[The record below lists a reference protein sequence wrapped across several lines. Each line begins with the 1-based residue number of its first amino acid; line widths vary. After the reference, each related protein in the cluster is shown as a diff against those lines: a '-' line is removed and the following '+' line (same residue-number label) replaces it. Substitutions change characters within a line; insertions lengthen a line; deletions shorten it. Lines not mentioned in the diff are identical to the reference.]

1 MIVRFSFRLFLTF
14 TLLSCFVI
22 SLSSQTEGLKTY
34 THAEFLAMINES
46 ADSVFRFENAII
58 RYDPVTDSRFA
69 FNSEPGSPN
78 RTFPTT
84 DTLLINKQI
93 LLSNVHFDHS
103 ERRQPRA
110 LHHIRFNKDVMMFN
124 TSSVMF
130 IGCDF
135 KGRLTIMS
143 TESMASAISQLD
155 RGSRM
160 LSASVS
166 VQQSHMRKG
175 ISIDMGT
182 TEEKTR
188 SQIRLEGSSVW
199 PATTGRGS
207 RLNSIAVSS
216 LIARDNQFLGNGRV
230 SILTEQTDDINIS
243 GNDFGQKVTEIRIL
257 GTEDL
262 NHSIL
267 EDNKFG
273 NHLLL
278 DLDQLTTSST
288 YEWSQWSQWFVSSQ
302 GFNEYFLNLPDSLR
316 GNGPF
321 DQQANLAALSTYK
334 AEGLVQNAKSY
345 KQEVK
350 LRGKLLDLYKAQH
363 DLEDVNTVYIEL
375 KDLETERLAYLYSQK
390 PSFTTFFKWKVNQ
403 FLKAFSDY
411 GTEPSKAIVF
421 SVNVVFL
428 FAFIYLFFP
437 NSWDEQGKHRIL
449 NRFNFYQKYL
459 RSASGAHEF
468 YLEDRQREL
477 SDYEAFKKNIEEGEL
492 ELPRF
497 FVRWSKPVYYIA
509 MFGTKASTK
518 FLKQTDFLSGKWND
532 LSPSQ
537 KRWKNLQIG
546 AFLAIGVFFDLMIRV
561 LNALML
567 SINAFTTL
575 GFGEIPIKGLPRYL
589 AIIQGFIGWFMLT
602 IFSVSLISQL
612 LN

>member
-1 MIVRFSFRLFLTF
+1 MSFRPLFRLSVCIALIILTAKGLF
-14 TLLSCFVI
+14 
-22 SLSSQTEGLKTY
+22 SQTEGFNTI
-34 THAEFLAMINES
+34 THAQFFSLIENS
-46 ADSVFRFENAII
+46 SDSIFRLENTIV
-58 RYDPVTDSRFA
+58 RYDASTDAKWRFS
-69 FNSEPGSPN
+69 SEPGSQN
-78 RTFPTT
+78 RSFSNT
-84 DTLLINKQI
+84 DTLVIDKALM
-93 LLSNVHFDHS
+93 LSNVHFDHS
-103 ERRQPRA
+103 DRRQSRG
-110 LHHIRFNKDVMMFN
+110 LHHIKFNRDVFMIN
-124 TSSVMF
+124 TASVIF

-135 KGRLTIMS
+135 KERLVIVS
-143 TESMASAISQLD
+143 TESMATAVNLID

-160 LSASVS
+160 VSVS
-166 VQQSHMRKG
+166 TSILDSKLRKG
-175 ISIDMGT
+175 ISIDMGS

-188 SQIRLEGSSVW
+188 TQIRLENSQVWSSNQ
-199 PATTGRGS
+199 GRGS
-207 RLNSIAVSS
+207 RLNSIALAS
-216 LIARDNQFLGNGRV
+216 LSVRNNQFLGEGRITV
-230 SILTEQTDDINIS
+230 ITEQTDEVNIS
-243 GNDFGQKVTEIRIL
+243 DNDFGQKISEIRVL

-262 NHSIL
+262 NTSIL

-273 NHLLL
+273 NHVLL

-288 YEWSQWSQWFVSSQ
+288 YQWSQWSEWLLSFQ
-302 GFNEYFLNLPDSLR
+302 GFNEYFTTLPDSLR

-321 DQQANLAALSTYK
+321 DLQSNIAAINRYK
-334 AEGLVQNAKSY
+334 IDGLVQDAKSY

-375 KDLETERLAYLYSQK
+375 KDLETDRLAYLYSQT

-449 NRFNFYQKYL
+449 HRFNFYQKYL
-459 RSASGAHEF
+459 RSPAGAHEF
-468 YLEDRQREL
+468 YLEDRQKEL
-477 SDYEAFKKNIEEGEL
+477 SDYEAFRNNIEAGEL
-492 ELPRF
+492 ELPKF
-497 FVRWSKPVYYIA
+497 FVRWSKPIYHIA
-509 MFGTKASTK
+509 MLGTKASTK
-518 FLKQTDFLSGKWND
+518 FLKQTDFLSGKWNE

-537 KRWKNLQIG
+537 KRRKNIQ
-546 AFLAIGVFFDLMIRV
+546 IGVFLIIGVLWDVTIRV

>member
-1 MIVRFSFRLFLTF
+1 MSFRSFIRLIAFASLI
-14 TLLSCFVI
+14 LLSGQGLF
-22 SLSSQTEGLKTY
+22 SQTEGFKTI
-34 THAEFLAMINES
+34 THAEFFSMLENS
-46 ADSVFRFENAII
+46 TDTVFRLDNTIVRFDAS
-58 RYDPVTDSRFA
+58 TDSQWRFT
-69 FNSEPGSPN
+69 SEPGGQN
-78 RTFPTT
+78 RNFTNT
-84 DTLLINKQI
+84 DTLVIDKTLM
-93 LLSNVHFDHS
+93 LSNVHFDHS
-103 ERRQPRA
+103 DRRLSRA
-110 LHHIRFNKDVMMFN
+110 FHHIRFNKDVFMIN
-124 TSSVMF
+124 TASVIF

-135 KGRLTIMS
+135 KERLVIVS
-143 TESMASAISQLD
+143 TESMATAVNLID

-160 LSASVS
+160 VSVS
-166 VQQSHMRKG
+166 TSILDSKLRKG
-175 ISIDMGT
+175 VSIDMGS

-188 SQIRLEGSSVW
+188 SQVRLENSEIWSS
-199 PATTGRGS
+199 TQGRGS
-207 RLNSIAVSS
+207 RLNAIALAS
-216 LIARDNQFLGNGRV
+216 LSVRNNHFIGEGRV
-230 SILTEQTDDINIS
+230 TVISEQIDEVNIS
-243 GNDFGQKVTEIRIL
+243 DNDFGQKISEIRVL

-262 NHSIL
+262 NTSIL
-267 EDNKFG
+267 EDNIFG
-273 NHLLL
+273 NHVLL

-288 YEWSQWSQWFVSSQ
+288 YQWAQWSDWFLSFQ
-302 GFNEYFLNLPDSLR
+302 GFNEYFATLPDSLR

-321 DQQANLAALSTYK
+321 DLRSNEKAIERYK
-334 AEGLVQNAKSY
+334 TEGLVQDAKSY

-375 KDLETERLAYLYSQK
+375 KDLETDRLAYLYSLT

-403 FLKAFSDY
+403 FLKSFSDY

-459 RSASGAHEF
+459 RSSAGAHEI
-468 YLEDRQREL
+468 YLENRNLEL
-477 SDYEAFKKNIEEGEL
+477 TDYETFKKNIEEGEL
-492 ELPRF
+492 ELPKF
-497 FVRWSKPVYYIA
+497 FVKWSKPVYYFA
-509 MFGTKASTK
+509 MFGTKLSSI
-518 FLKQTDFLSGKWND
+518 FLKKTDFLSGKWNE

-537 KRWKNLQIG
+537 KRWKNVQ
-546 AFLAIGVFFDLMIRV
+546 IGVFLIIGVLWDVAIRV